1 MRKLSNPKA
10 ELKKSVACKK
20 SLYSSYFIP
29 DKKELNKK
37 GFMSTILMDL
47 SKAYDC
53 IPHDLLITKL
63 QCYGTDKIRLSFI
76 LDYLSLGIQRTKIGF
91 SYNS

>member
-20 SLYSSYFIP
+20 SVYSSYFIP

-37 GFMSTILMDL
+37 GFMV
-47 SKAYDC
+47 
-53 IPHDLLITKL
+53 
-63 QCYGTDKIRLSFI
+63 QC
-76 LDYLSLGIQRTKIGF
+76 
-91 SYNS
+91 